1 MKQQCIIAAKKL
13 WNHPTLCV
21 ELSTGGFK
29 RERDDSIMIMQNG
42 TVTTTITVMVMVT
55 VALMAVMVTMIGR
68 IMVTMAMVMFMIHT
82 MPWCSAL
89 GPLQACNVGIYSV

>member
-1 MKQQCIIAAKKL
+1 MESPHSA
-13 WNHPTLCV
+13 
-21 ELSTGGFK
+21 STFNWRLFK
-29 RERDDSIMIMQNG
+29 EAERDDSIMIMQNE
-42 TVTTTITVMVMVT
+42 TVTMTTSLIMVT
-55 VALMAVMVTMIGR
+55 VALMAVMVTMIRR

>member
-1 MKQQCIIAAKKL
+1 M
-13 WNHPTLCV
+13 WNHPTLLG
-21 ELSTGGFK
+21 LSTEGFK
-29 RERDDSIMIMQNG
+29 RLAERETDDSIMIMQNG
-42 TVTTTITVMVMVT
+42 TVTMTIMVMIMVT

>member
-1 MKQQCIIAAKKL
+1 
-13 WNHPTLCV
+13 
-21 ELSTGGFK
+21 
-29 RERDDSIMIMQNG
+29 MIMQNE
-42 TVTTTITVMVMVT
+42 TVTMTEVMVA
-55 VALMAVMVTMIGR
+55 VALMAVMVTMIRR